1 MQKEQKTSTS
11 LPCLQNIQMEGRL
24 VTGLVVTMRVTITGE
39 ELSERSKSAAVPSTK
54 PALIQSSSAT
64 VMQTIGSGKTR
75 MHQLPCFFFLIIFV
89 AITKRIYIQIAAF
102 QVLG

>member
-1 MQKEQKTSTS
+1 
-11 LPCLQNIQMEGRL
+11 MEGRL

-75 MHQLPCFFFLIIFV
+75 MHQLPWFIFFSLIFV